1 VDNNSQGAFSKYQKT
16 HISFN
21 MSEISDLEKDPS
33 REKNFLSQMFFNKLS
48 SLLNGDGFNWF
59 YNSTSLNPNIY
70 PYKKN
75 SNFMFT
81 HMLFMEGE
89 GKMSKWSDMFEPIIY
104 SIDERFKVNKLLRMK
119 LNLYTNQNKKIH
131 QPSHCD
137 ITDTS
142 DNKGNPLKG
151 VNTSILNFTTCNGGT
166 KIGNK
171 TYDSEANEL
180 ITFSNTIKHNGIVQ
194 TNTSTRVVLNINWE

>member
-1 VDNNSQGAFSKYQKT
+1 VENNSQGAFSKYQKT

-21 MSEISDLEKDPS
+21 MSEISDLEKGPS

-142 DNKGNPLKG
+142 DDKGNPLKG

>member
-21 MSEISDLEKDPS
+21 MSEISDLEKGPS

-119 LNLYTNQNKKIH
+119 LNLYTNQKKKIH

>member
-1 VDNNSQGAFSKYQKT
+1 VDSNSQGAFSKYQKT
-16 HISFN
+16 HIPFN
-21 MSEISDLEKDPS
+21 MSEKPDLEKDPS